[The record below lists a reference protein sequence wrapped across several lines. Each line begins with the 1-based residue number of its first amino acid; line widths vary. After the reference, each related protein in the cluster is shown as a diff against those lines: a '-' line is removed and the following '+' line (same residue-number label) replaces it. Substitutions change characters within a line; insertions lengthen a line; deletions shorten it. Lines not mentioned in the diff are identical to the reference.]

1 MNYICPKCRNMMVCI
16 STTSIPPIVR
26 YECLGCGY
34 SSKPVKESPQ
44 YIQLPK
50 ELWSEEEDDKKRN
63 Y

>member
-50 ELWSEEEDDKKRN
+50 ELWSEEEK
-63 Y
+63 